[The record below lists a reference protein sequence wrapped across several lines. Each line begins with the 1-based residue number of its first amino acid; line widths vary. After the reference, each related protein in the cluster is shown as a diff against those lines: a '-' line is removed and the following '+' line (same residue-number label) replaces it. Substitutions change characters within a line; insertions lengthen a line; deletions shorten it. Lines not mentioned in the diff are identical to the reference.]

1 MCILLFFALF
11 IFLYFVILL
20 NSSSVDIDL
29 IKAS

>member
-1 MCILLFFALF
+1 MCILLFFSLF